1 VTLIVVVVALV
12 LARHGLHG
20 DPNQLHLH
28 GMTSSG
34 LRLGLVLALFR
45 LVDFQSATTLGSEAR
60 EPLKT
65 IPRAVMQTAI
75 LGGVF
80 FAICAYTEVLGPHMG
95 GEDLATNQA
104 PLHVLSRVLGIP
116 VLGLLIDIGALVSL
130 FAGVLACITA
140 AARVLLL
147 MSHEGLTHQSLR
159 VTHARNETPAGAIVA
174 SGLAAFIPVAV
185 LAGGGASGLDVYG
198 WMGSLATY
206 GFIVT
211 YRLVCFALPDY
222 LRDHHGVV
230 NAATRTIPWIG
241 AITMVLAL
249 GANLDPR
256 ARGTVWQAALYLS
269 SLPDRRSFVVR
280 GSLAHENFRRRRNIA
295 PMFAICARLLF
306 SFLHS
311 SPRIDSLIP
320 ERQQH
325 WGPERS
331 R

>member
-1 VTLIVVVVALV
+1 
-12 LARHGLHG
+12 
-20 DPNQLHLH
+20 
-28 GMTSSG
+28 
-34 LRLGLVLALFR
+34 
-45 LVDFQSATTLGSEAR
+45 
-60 EPLKT
+60 LKT

-80 FAICAYTEVLGPHMG
+80 FAICAYTEVFGLHMG

-104 PLHVLSRVLGIP
+104 PLHVLARVLGIP

-140 AARVLLL
+140 AARVLLP

-174 SGLAAFIPVAV
+174 SGLAAFIPVAI

-206 GFIVT
+206 GFVVT
-211 YRLVCFALPDY
+211 YGLVCFALPGY

-241 AITMVLAL
+241 AIAMVLAL
-249 GANLDPR
+249 GANLYPVPE
-256 ARGTVWQAALYLS
+256 GPYGELP

-295 PMFAICARLLF
+295 PMFTICARLLF

-331 R
+331 RL